1 MDIREDILLSEMSQ
15 TQKDKYHRT
24 TNSYMGSKTNGLIE
38 EVSTMVLPDVEWL
51 EQKRRWDDIGKN

>member
-1 MDIREDILLSEMSQ
+1 MLSEMSQ